1 MAVFAVVGK
10 LGTGKT
16 KFCVWR
22 AQQALRRGL
31 RVASNVD
38 LFLEHLVPELPHATY
53 QRIPDK
59 PTSFDL
65 ESIGHG
71 NPDSY
76 DEDKNGVLIL
86 DELGSWLNS
95 RSFQDKDRLAVIDWL
110 IHARKKGWDVYL
122 IVQDESMIDKQV
134 REALIEYHARCVR
147 LDKVKV
153 PFFGPILGLI
163 HPRLAYLP
171 RMHIVTAR
179 VGTGNS
185 PIVAERWNY
194 RGDDLHAAYDTRQI
208 FKHDPED
215 CTRTVLHPLR
225 FAAPPRKR
233 KSLFARLFGEPV
245 AHVPR
250 VRPLPPA
257 QARILDLIRSLP
269 PDERVKHFTRCKN
282 LGLI

>member
-1 MAVFAVVGK
+1 MAVYAVVGK

-22 AQQALRRGL
+22 AQQALRKGL

-38 LFLEHLVPELPHATY
+38 LNLEHLVPELRKASY

-65 ESIGHG
+65 ESCGHG

-76 DEDKNGVLIL
+76 DEEKNGVLIL

-122 IVQDESMIDKQV
+122 IVQDEQMIDKQV
-134 REALIEYHARCVR
+134 REALIEYHCRCVR
-147 LDKVKV
+147 LDKVRI
-153 PFFGPILGLI
+153 PLFGGILGLI
-163 HPRLAYLP
+163 NDRWAYMP
-171 RMHIVTAR
+171 RMHLVTAR
-179 VGTGNS
+179 VGSSTS
-185 PIVAERWNY
+185 PVVAERWTY

-208 FKHDPED
+208 FRHDPEA
-215 CTRTVLHPLR
+215 CTRTVLHPYRFEAPLAKKSFWQALFDPVKPSPLPSRNLLTERQAHYLDVLR
-225 FAAPPRKR
+225 
-233 KSLFARLFGEPV
+233 RLPEKD
-245 AHVPR
+245 R
-250 VRPLPPA
+250 VRHYRRFV
-257 QARILDLIRSLP
+257 Q
-269 PDERVKHFTRCKN
+269 
-282 LGLI
+282 LGVF